1 MATKDF
7 VQTYA
12 RALFDMAV
20 AADAVD
26 EVDDG
31 IATISD
37 AVRSHA
43 GLLATLSDMFIPA
56 SKKREIM
63 REVFEAKAAGE
74 AVAMA
79 TVMAERGHASRIDNV
94 ARTYREIAER
104 ERGIVVAEVT
114 TAVALTESSR
124 ASIIEKLTGLLEHPV
139 TLRERIDSSILG
151 GIVINV
157 GGRVL
162 DGSLSSQL
170 DGVRTAL
177 SSTPQ
182 GGEA

>member
-1 MATKDF
+1 MATKDL
-7 VQTYA
+7 VKTYA

-31 IATISD
+31 IATIKD
-37 AVRSHA
+37 AIRGHA

-63 REVFEAKAAGE
+63 REVFEAQIAGE
-74 AVAMA
+74 AVAIA
-79 TVMAERGHASRIDNV
+79 TVMAERGHVSKIDDV
-94 ARTYREIAER
+94 ARAYREIAER

-114 TAVALTESSR
+114 TAVPLSDESR
-124 ASIIEKLTGLLEHPV
+124 ASIIGKLSALLDRPV
-139 TLRERIDSSILG
+139 TLRERVDGSILG

-177 SSTPQ
+177 STTPQ

>member
-1 MATKDF
+1 MATRDF

-26 EVDDG
+26 EVDEG
-31 IATISD
+31 IAAITGAI
-37 AVRSHA
+37 RSHA
-43 GLLATLSDMFIPA
+43 GLLATLSDTFMPT

-63 REVFEAKAAGE
+63 REIFESNVAGE
-74 AVAMA
+74 AVAIA
-79 TVMAERGHASRIDNV
+79 TVMAERGHASLIDNV
-94 ARTYREIAER
+94 SRTYREISER
-104 ERGIVVAEVT
+104 ERGIVVADIT
-114 TAVALTESSR
+114 TAVPLTEAAR
-124 ASIIEKLTGLLEHPV
+124 TSIVEKLTGLLEHPV
-139 TLRERIDSSILG
+139 TLRERIDGSILG

-177 SSTPQ
+177 STAPQ